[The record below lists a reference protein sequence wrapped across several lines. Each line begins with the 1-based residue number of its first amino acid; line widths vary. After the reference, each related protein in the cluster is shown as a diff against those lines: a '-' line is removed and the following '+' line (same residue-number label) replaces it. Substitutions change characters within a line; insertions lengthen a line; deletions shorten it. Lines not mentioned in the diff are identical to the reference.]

1 MLGLKIFKLQTL
13 YELTAEKNELLR
25 AQDEREA
32 AEDDEKEGKEEAQS
46 GEVSPFGVVEIDHAT

>member
-32 AEDDEKEGKEEAQS
+32 AEEEREEEGEGEE
-46 GEVSPFGVVEIDHAT
+46 